1 MASNIYCGI
10 SFILGVGISLIPL
23 FLFGLFFF
31 KTTVSSSA
39 RKILNVFY
47 MGEIIKILTTII
59 LFILVFQWK
68 ELESLFLF
76 IGFISAQLLYLF
88 RAFYSR

>member
-1 MASNIYCGI
+1 MAYTIYSGV
-10 SFILGVGISLIPL
+10 SFILGAGIFLVPTL
-23 FLFGLFFF
+23 LFGLFFF
-31 KTTVSSSA
+31 KTTGSSSA

-68 ELESLFLF
+68 GLEPFFLFL
-76 IGFISAQLLYLF
+76 GFISAQLFYLF
-88 RAFYSR
+88 KAFYFR